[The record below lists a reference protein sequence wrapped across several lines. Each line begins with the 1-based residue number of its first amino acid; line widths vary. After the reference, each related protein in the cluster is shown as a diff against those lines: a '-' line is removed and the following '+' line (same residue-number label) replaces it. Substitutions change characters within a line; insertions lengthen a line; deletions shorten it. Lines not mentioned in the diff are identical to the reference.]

1 MALFGTV
8 RRINFSHENSTNNL
22 EEKHGN
28 KRDNSK
34 NQGYN
39 SNNLNVP
46 KSLKATAQ
54 KLCFEYNQTGP
65 DEAEKRR
72 DS

>member
-8 RRINFSHENSTNNL
+8 RRINFSHENLTNNL

-34 NQGYN
+34 
-39 SNNLNVP
+39 
-46 KSLKATAQ
+46 KSRLQ
-54 KLCFEYNQTGP
+54 
-65 DEAEKRR
+65 
-72 DS
+72 